1 MDDDDTETARLS
13 PRPAQC
19 DVSRRPTAPS
29 PPTTQTLLQIRAV
42 LAYLHARN
50 FIIRSPPLYT
60 TCSMITLYARRHTFA
75 GLPLNQL
82 FFWTHETSTYFHFV
96 PLLTF
101 CLSATSYPAPAFNH
115 EIFGDCPEKFDK
127 TTVEYSSSLVL
138 ENESVK
144 LPPLSC
150 QLTEVHYKASIA
162 PCLAASRLV
171 HSIHLVR
178 ALSRAWGCNRRPN
191 PLI

>member
-1 MDDDDTETARLS
+1 MSAVALRRR
-13 PRPAQC
+13 PRPLL
-19 DVSRRPTAPS
+19 RPCCKFGPCL
-29 PPTTQTLLQIRAV
+29 PTCMQGILS
-42 LAYLHARN
+42 YD
-50 FIIRSPPLYT
+50 SPPLYT
-60 TCSMITLYARRHTFA
+60 TCSMITFYARRHTFA
-75 GLPLNQL
+75 GLTLNQL

-150 QLTEVHYKASIA
+150 QLTEVHYKASVA

-178 ALSRAWGCNRRPN
+178 ALSRA
-191 PLI
+191 